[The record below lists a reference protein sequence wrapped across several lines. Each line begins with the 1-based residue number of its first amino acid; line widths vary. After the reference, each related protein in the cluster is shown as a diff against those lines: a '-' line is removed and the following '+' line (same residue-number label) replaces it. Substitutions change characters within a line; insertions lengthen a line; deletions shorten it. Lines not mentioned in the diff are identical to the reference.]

1 MSKETKVNNQ
11 KGAPKGQVP
20 EANQGTN
27 VDTEP
32 SFEELRKTV
41 MAVKPDPQD
50 VTAKEVLEEEPEE
63 ELEEEIELPEESEE
77 EESTEEESE
86 EESEETD
93 EEGSSLPDD
102 LKGKSAEELA
112 KMYLNI
118 RELQSKQ
125 TKELGELRKL
135 KEKQEKIKEEAE
147 RYKTDATSNKLVN
160 DYIDKMSEE
169 DTNKF
174 LEDFTRNP
182 KGTLMPLI
190 KDAISPLVRRVAKEN
205 NNKEEETLINTTKDS
220 LVPYEKYKYE
230 IDQVLDKKDNNGR
243 RYLFDQY
250 GSGAFREAYKI
261 IYDKHFDEER
271 QAYEEKIKNEAR
283 NTAQPKEKKRTFVQP
298 QGRANTRGKN
308 IDIDNMPFEKFQKLV
323 KEKSRAAI
331 G

>member
-11 KGAPKGQVP
+11 TGTPEGQVP

-41 MAVKPDPQD
+41 MAVKPDSQN
-50 VTAKEVLEEEPEE
+50 VTPKE
-63 ELEEEIELPEESEE
+63 ELEEESEEGLEEEIPLESEGE
-77 EESTEEESE
+77 GSTEEESE
-86 EESEETD
+86 EETN
-93 EEGSSLPDD
+93 EEGSPIPDD

-112 KMYLNI
+112 KMYINL

-147 RYKTDATSNKLVN
+147 RYKIDATSNKLVN
-160 DYIDKMSEE
+160 DYIDQMSEE

-182 KGTLMPLI
+182 RGTLMPLI

-205 NNKEEETLINTTKDS
+205 NNKEEENLINTTKDS
-220 LVPYEKYKYE
+220 LVPYEKYRDE
-230 IDQVLDKKDNNGR
+230 INQVLDSKDANGR

-261 IYDKHFDEER
+261 VYDRHFDEER
-271 QAYEEKIKNEAR
+271 KAYEENIKNNAG
-283 NTAQPKEKKRTFVQP
+283 NIAQPNNKKTFVQP

-308 IDIDNMPFEKFQKLV
+308 IDIDNMPFEQFKKLV
-323 KEKSRAAI
+323 QDKSKTVTR
-331 G
+331 